1 LQACILAGLS
11 TTADDRARVEADVE
25 LIGEIA
31 ATVEIASGSTDA
43 RRAEFERLQAQ
54 CAASDNSRHQTMG
67 ELMLRW
73 RPGLFV
79 GEAPSAPAPPVPE
92 DNYELE
98 RWFKLP
104 KQNAR
109 HVHGRAHAGLV
120 LVHRG
125 PTRML
130 VLDAHREHPGAFR
143 AEELVPWRHATM
155 PESQQQTLR
164 RAGLMR
170 RARSLTSRAALLADL
185 EARYR
190 GAG

>member
-1 LQACILAGLS
+1 MS
-11 TTADDRARVEADVE
+11 TTEADRARVEADTTLVA
-25 LIGEIA
+25 EIA
-31 ATVEIASGSTDA
+31 ATVEIARGSTDA

-54 CAASDNSRHQTMG
+54 CAASDNPRHHAMG
-67 ELMLRW
+67 DLMLRW

-79 GEAPSAPAPPVPE
+79 GEASPVAAPPVPE

-143 AEELVPWRHATM
+143 AEELVPWRHAPM

-170 RARSLTSRAALLADL
+170 RARSLTNRAALLADL

-190 GAG
+190 GGG

>member
-1 LQACILAGLS
+1 M
-11 TTADDRARVEADVE
+11 V
-25 LIGEIA
+25 GEIA
-31 ATVEIASGSTDA
+31 ATVEVASASTEA
-43 RRAEFERLQAQ
+43 RRAEFEQLQTR
-54 CAASDNSRHQTMG
+54 CMASSTPRHQAMG

-79 GEAPSAPAPPVPE
+79 GESTTPGVPSPE

-109 HVHGRAHAGLV
+109 HTHGRAHAGIA

-130 VLDAHREHPGAFR
+130 VLDAHREHPGPFGAR
-143 AEELVPWRHATM
+143 DLLPYRHAAV
-155 PESQQQTLR
+155 PESQRLVLA
-164 RAGLMR
+164 RAKIMR
-170 RARSLTSRAALLADL
+170 RARSPTSRPALLADL

-190 GAG
+190 GDG